1 MENFFFSLPQK
12 GYNPPEAW
20 HENTPSTSLFQNAP
34 VQDSFSNVKCWL
46 PAPASPLRPAKLQ
59 TDGTAAFTPAE
70 N

>member
-1 MENFFFSLPQK
+1 MENFSLPQK

-20 HENTPSTSLFQNAP
+20 HENTPSTSLFQNTP
-34 VQDSFSNVKCWL
+34 VQDLVQQCEALASC
-46 PAPASPLRPAKLQ
+46 PSPLRPAKLQ